1 MSALEGLVIH
11 RQTAAQQVADGL
23 ASRIL
28 SGAFGP
34 GDRLRESAV
43 AAELGV
49 ARNTVREAVRIL
61 ELSGLVRHEVNR
73 GAVVISPT
81 PEKVEALYAARE
93 RLETAAAAR
102 PASAEHLARLR
113 SAYHRLELAASTHE
127 PAPIVEV
134 DLDFHSAIVAMLDSS
149 RLDAFYAELMV
160 ELRFYLVVLSVEDRE
175 FERPEDLLVEHK
187 DILTAIESGDRDA
200 AVEAVRSHIVCNAAR
215 VAQIVAARAGGPES
229 SGAATAQR

>member
-1 MSALEGLVIH
+1 MSALDGLVIH

-28 SGAFGP
+28 SGAFGAGAP
-34 GDRLRESAV
+34 LRESAI
-43 AAELGV
+43 AAELRV

-102 PASAEHLARLR
+102 TASPDHIAKLR
-113 SAYHRLELAASTHE
+113 SAYQRLDKAASTHE
-127 PAPIVEV
+127 AAQIVEV
-134 DLDFHSAIVAMLDSS
+134 DLEFHSAIVGMLDSS
-149 RLDAFYAELMV
+149 RLDIFYAELMV
-160 ELRFYLVVLSVEDRE
+160 ELRFYLMVLSVEDRE

-187 DILTAIESGDRDA
+187 DILTAIESRDRDA
-200 AVEAVRSHIVCNAAR
+200 AVEAVRSHIVRNAAR
-215 VAQIVAARAGGPES
+215 VAQIVAARDGRTAGP
-229 SGAATAQR
+229 GAD